1 MCRRAKITYGAVVVS
16 IICTCAVYHLHVLIK
31 DFHFGL
37 LFQFFWR
44 IWDCGV
50 RSTATT
56 KIHDIT
62 TKPRI
67 PHSFGYHEIAPAFS
81 TSSKFFLLFL
91 TLDSFLVDPRLLFFG
106 EESFLT
112 SFSCFFF
119 VALVGFLKKTPI
131 GRRDCFAGAI
141 GREQLLKDLS
151 MGYCVSYDWHRVNS
165 KHIWSCRATRAGR

>member
-37 LFQFFWR
+37 LFQFFWS

-62 TKPRI
+62 TEPRI

-91 TLDSFLVDPRLLFFG
+91 TLDSFLVDPRLLFF
-106 EESFLT
+106 
-112 SFSCFFF
+112 
-119 VALVGFLKKTPI
+119 
-131 GRRDCFAGAI
+131 R
-141 GREQLLKDLS
+141 GREFSHKPLVLLLRCFGWILEENADRKKGLFCGRHRARTTTKGLEYGILRQL
-151 MGYCVSYDWHRVNS
+151 
-165 KHIWSCRATRAGR
+165 